1 MANRRKGARKLAA
14 PLTSLTDIVRS
25 FGGPAE
31 DRAQSRVFWVLL
43 AYVSLVFLMG
53 GGARYDVQSLIILRP
68 LGVVACGFALL
79 WLKAEHLRRYRF
91 MAIMAALIVALAGA
105 HLIPLPPAVWQSLPG
120 RELVTQVDAAAGLK
134 DVWRPF
140 TLTPTDGWNAFFSL
154 FVPLAAFLM
163 AIQLDAVHLRKLILP
178 LLLIGALSGLF
189 GIIQAV
195 GNPGGPFY
203 LYRITNNGSAVGL
216 FSNRNHQALFLIA
229 MVPILAFFASQA
241 VKTENAKKMRMA
253 AAVGALVMLVPLI
266 LVTGSRQGIV
276 LGLVALVCG
285 WFIYRTPDVVGVRRR
300 TERKSYA
307 LAIAGACGV
316 TVLVLLT
323 VMASRAEALKRL
335 LSTNVA
341 EESRT
346 QAWEIAA
353 RLAIDYLPLG
363 SGSGSF
369 VPVFQRVEPLDF
381 LSHVY
386 FNHAHNDFLEV
397 WLTFGLPGILL
408 ILAAITAYVIAVRG
422 VVGRRKERLDATR
435 LLAATGAAVILLCG
449 LASFVDYPL
458 RVPSIACLFIVACC
472 WLRTG
477 LFDRSISSGNRNGD

>member
-1 MANRRKGARKLAA
+1 MANRRKGGRKSAA
-14 PLTSLTDIVRS
+14 PLASLTNFVRS
-25 FGGPAE
+25 LGGPVE
-31 DRAQSRVFWVLL
+31 DRGQSRIYWGLL
-43 AYVSLVFLMG
+43 AYLGLVFLMG
-53 GGARYDVQSLIILRP
+53 GAARYDVQSLIVLRP
-68 LGVVACGFALL
+68 LGVLACGFALL
-79 WLKAEHLRRYRF
+79 SLRAEHLRRYRF
-91 MAIMAALIVALAGA
+91 MAIMAALIVALAAA
-105 HLIPLPPAVWQSLPG
+105 HLIPLPPAIWQALPG
-120 RELVTQVDAAAGLK
+120 RELVVQVEAAAGLK

-163 AIQLDAVHLRKLILP
+163 AIQLDAAHLRKLVLP
-178 LLLIGALSGLF
+178 LLMIGALSGLF
-189 GIIQAV
+189 GIVQAV

-229 MVPILAFFASQA
+229 MVPILAFYASQA
-241 VKTENAKKMRMA
+241 VKTENAKKMRLA
-253 AAVGALVMLVPLI
+253 AAIGALVMLVPLI
-266 LVTGSRQGIV
+266 LVTGSRQGLI

-285 WFIYRTPDVVGVRRR
+285 WFIYRTPEVVGVRRR

-307 LAIAGACGV
+307 LAIAGACGM

-346 QAWEIAA
+346 QAWEVSA
-353 RLAIDYLPLG
+353 RLAIDYLPFG

-369 VPVFQRVEPLDF
+369 VPVFQRAEPLDF

-397 WLTFGLPGILL
+397 WLTFGIPGVLL
-408 ILAAITAYVIAVRG
+408 ILAALSAYIIAVRR
-422 VVGRRKERLDATR
+422 VVGRGKGRPVADR
-435 LLAATGAAVILLCG
+435 LLAVTGAAVILLCG

-458 RVPSIACLFIVACC
+458 RVPSIACLFVIACC

-477 LFDRSISSGNRNGD
+477 RIDRSITSGNRNGD